1 MENTFILYSWIG
13 LRNLI
18 LFLFFGYWALKLIEF
33 LIQRITLTK
42 RVNKKVLAV
51 LNKIF
56 LLYNP
61 ISILLILLGFIT
73 INYIVHGLFLLLV
86 SAIGYPYIRNYVG
99 GVIYKI
105 NSILAKGVSVTINDT
120 TGEIKKFLP
129 FGIVVNTEKGDC
141 FINYTTIDTS
151 GYTVNSKND
160 TVLRQT
166 LFVKTPLSK
175 SELLDL
181 LFDNPLLNYK
191 EAPVLKELEESGS
204 LKLQYTLE
212 KGIQAESLI
221 AFLSAHQIE
230 TSLTNNL
237 IA

>member
-1 MENTFILYSWIG
+1 M
-13 LRNLI
+13 
-18 LFLFFGYWALKLIEF
+18 
-33 LIQRITLTK
+33 
-42 RVNKKVLAV
+42 
-51 LNKIF
+51 
-56 LLYNP
+56 
-61 ISILLILLGFIT
+61 
-73 INYIVHGLFLLLV
+73 
-86 SAIGYPYIRNYVG
+86 
-99 GVIYKI
+99 
-105 NSILAKGVSVTINDT
+105 AKGVSVTINDT